1 MCAGLDLFYL
11 SSDWFRKWSRHLPN
25 CLLHSVEINES
36 LLSAQPRQRS
46 ETLVKYRV
54 GLSASCLLPFFKIV
68 NWC

>member
-36 LLSAQPRQRS
+36 LLSAQPS
-46 ETLVKYRV
+46 GTLVNCRV
-54 GLSASCLLPFFKIV
+54 GLSLSASCLFPFFKIV
-68 NWC
+68 NWW